1 MCHLGL
7 RAACPPAKVAAFL
20 ARCRYLRLAD
30 YAPRDAPGY
39 AAVRCALEAHE
50 ASAAA
55 SASASAVPIRA
66 GRLFYMATPPEVF
79 PLAAA
84 AVAQHLSPAE
94 ETARGDIS
102 DALVGGAAAAP
113 PGDVPRSSQAAQA
126 APRRA
131 LGGASSA
138 DDAAAATQAQAMP
151 RAVLRPWVRLIIEKP
166 FGRDGASAA
175 QLEAALRSN
184 FPEEA
189 RLRAAGAAHGGV
201 GDASS
206 IC

>member
-1 MCHLGL
+1 L
-7 RAACPPAKVAAFL
+7 
-20 ARCRYLRLAD
+20 RCRYLRLAD

-39 AAVRCALEAHE
+39 AAVRSALEAHE

-55 SASASAVPIRA
+55 SAPASASVVPIRA

-84 AVAQHLSPAE
+84 AVAQHLSPPE
-94 ETARGDIS
+94 ETARGDIA
-102 DALVGGAAAAP
+102 DALVGAAATQ

-131 LGGASSA
+131 LGGASAA
-138 DDAAAATQAQAMP
+138 DGAPAQAQQAQQAQAAP
-151 RAVLRPWVRLIIEKP
+151 RAVMRPWVRLIIEKP

-189 RLRAAGAAHGGV
+189 RCVLLAARRAAHG
-201 GDASS
+201 AW
-206 IC
+206 